1 MEFNYHYYLEE
12 VLEDTD
18 DYYEHCDTNITKT
31 KKLWLEDIKKRLNNT
46 SNEDYIHY
54 FEKGLNKYGK
64 MKSEEN
70 PIEIRLELYSSCYE
84 EYSDNTKL
92 LDFISK

>member
-1 MEFNYHYYLEE
+1 
-12 VLEDTD
+12 
-18 DYYEHCDTNITKT
+18 
-31 KKLWLEDIKKRLNNT
+31 
-46 SNEDYIHY
+46 
-54 FEKGLNKYGK
+54 